1 MKKEELI
8 QLLEEQQDER
18 GIEHWENITSTLGSY
33 GIGLTILRKL
43 AKQIGKNHDLAK
55 DFLIKYLSSY
65 NDMLK
70 SLNVESGDILK
81 IRFDV
86 QEVLDLIYCF
96 KYSGVEWL
104 YSKEISIQHKELAVK
119 KSEIAI
125 IEKSLRKKSIMAQ
138 E

>member
-55 DFLIKYLSSY
+55 DFLIKFL
-65 NDMLK
+65 
-70 SLNVESGDILK
+70 
-81 IRFDV
+81 
-86 QEVLDLIYCF
+86 Q
-96 KYSGVEWL
+96 
-104 YSKEISIQHKELAVK
+104 
-119 KSEIAI
+119 
-125 IEKSLRKKSIMAQ
+125 
-138 E
+138 